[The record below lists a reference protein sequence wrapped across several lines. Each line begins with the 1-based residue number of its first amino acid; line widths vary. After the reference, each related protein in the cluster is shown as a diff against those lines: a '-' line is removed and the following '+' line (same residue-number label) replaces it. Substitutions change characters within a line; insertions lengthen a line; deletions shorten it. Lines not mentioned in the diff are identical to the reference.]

1 MTQPD
6 AAEVSRRERVEE
18 ILNMIRPAVQ
28 SDGGDIELVDV
39 QTDGT
44 VLVRLHGDC
53 VGCPSSNLTLHA
65 GIEHNLK
72 QHIPGIT
79 RVQAVT

>member
-1 MTQPD
+1 MAQAD
-6 AAEVSRRERVEE
+6 AAEISRRDRVEQ

-53 VGCPSSNLTLHA
+53 VVFPSSNLTLQA
-65 GIEHNLK
+65 GIEYNLT

>member
-1 MTQPD
+1 MAQPD
-6 AAEVSRRERVEE
+6 AAEISRRDRVEQ

-53 VGCPSSNLTLHA
+53 VRCPSSNLTLQA